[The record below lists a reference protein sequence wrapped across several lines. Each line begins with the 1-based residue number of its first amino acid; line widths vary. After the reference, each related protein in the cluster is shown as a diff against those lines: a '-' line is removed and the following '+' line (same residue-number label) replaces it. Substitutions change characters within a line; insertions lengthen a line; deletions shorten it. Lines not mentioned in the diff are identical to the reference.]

1 LSRNRMI
8 SENQEFKDDKI
19 PSQEQI
25 SSLLEHYQ
33 NRRFDDAEKLAISIT
48 QEFPKYQFGWKLLG
62 ALLKQTA
69 RVSESLAPSQ
79 KSVQLAPQDAEAHN
93 NLGATLKE
101 LGRLDEA
108 VASYTQAIALK
119 PDYAEAHNNLGNTLK
134 ELGRLDEAE
143 ASYKQAIA
151 LKPDYA
157 EAHNNLGN
165 TLKELGRLDEA
176 EASYKQAIALKKDF
190 YLNMLQPKLSLSHLL
205 HDIEKFEDAI
215 DVLLLNVKKKYY
227 IEDSQGQEKQMIV
240 EESPFSKPRPLEYPE
255 HFRAGMGTENVAPF
269 LRSMV
274 QLTRP
279 SRILEI
285 GAGYTTPFLL
295 EGLVNNE
302 RLFDDGNFDQNYLTG
317 YEYSPKLVVIDDMSQ
332 GDLAKKAGMSHILNS
347 EYTHYIEGLFQGKA
361 KEIHDEYGEFDFVWF
376 DCGSISEYQA
386 FFDEY
391 WGMCSKYIFF
401 HYTYYDGEPND
412 KLTTILR
419 NIGPKVRKID
429 IIETHKTRQGSI
441 TMLKKGSE

>member
-1 LSRNRMI
+1 MI

-151 LKPDYA
+151 LK
-157 EAHNNLGN
+157 
-165 TLKELGRLDEA
+165 
-176 EASYKQAIALKKDF
+176 KDF

-227 IEDSQGQEKQMIV
+227 IEDSQGQEKQMIG